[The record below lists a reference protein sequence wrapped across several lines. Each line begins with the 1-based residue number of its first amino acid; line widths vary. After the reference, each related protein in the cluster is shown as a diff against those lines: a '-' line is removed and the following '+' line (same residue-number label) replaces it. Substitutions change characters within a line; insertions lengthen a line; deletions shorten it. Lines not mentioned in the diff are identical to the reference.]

1 MKKVTLI
8 VSFLFACLNIVFVT
22 ACTDTTAQT
31 AYRTNA
37 QATTPDAA
45 ECDYTFEKE
54 QNKKALERA
63 KSQYGRTLE
72 VAPPRPIV
80 LPNAKE
86 PDTKRVKFVRAAN
99 KK

>member
-8 VSFLFACLNIVFVT
+8 VSFLLACLNIVFVT
-22 ACTDTTAQT
+22 ACTDTSAQT
-31 AYRTNA
+31 AYRATA
-37 QATTPDAA
+37 KTTTPDAA
-45 ECDYTFEKE
+45 ECAYTFEKE

-63 KSQYGRTLE
+63 KCHLENKKPRT
-72 VAPPRPIV
+72 IV

-86 PDTKRVKFVRAAN
+86 PETKRVKFVRTAN